1 MHYCKP
7 YKQQI
12 YDLKYIYSM
21 TVKEELIKTV
31 RVIIRKTRI
40 TKLKI
45 FFNIYGSLLI
55 QIFDKE
61 QPNQGMYVRK
71 YVNKCHN
78 N

>member
-1 MHYCKP
+1 
-7 YKQQI
+7 
-12 YDLKYIYSM
+12 M

-61 QPNQGMYVRK
+61 QPNQGMYEST
-71 YVNKCHN
+71 CQ
-78 N
+78 

>member
-21 TVKEELIKTV
+21 TVKEELIKTM
-31 RVIIRKTRI
+31 RVIIQKTRI

-61 QPNQGMYVRK
+61 QPNQGIVPK